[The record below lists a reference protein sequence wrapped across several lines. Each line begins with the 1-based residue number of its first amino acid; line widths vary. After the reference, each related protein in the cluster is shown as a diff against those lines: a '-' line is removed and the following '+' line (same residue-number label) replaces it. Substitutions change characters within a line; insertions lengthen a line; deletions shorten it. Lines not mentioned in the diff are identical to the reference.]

1 MKFGKAVVKY
11 RVPILIASILLLIP
25 AALGALGTRINYDVL
40 SYLPKNI
47 EIMKVS
53 LPFIVMTGLVLE
65 GIYFKNVTAENGQ
78 VSAGERTEPGLC
90 GKPGAER
97 RKRGFDGRNRPAP
110 GWSTDLAR
118 RYGTI

>member
-25 AALGALGTRINYDVL
+25 AVLGALGTRINYDVL
-40 SYLPKNI
+40 SYLPKDI

-65 GIYFKNVTAENGQ
+65 GIYF
-78 VSAGERTEPGLC
+78 
-90 GKPGAER
+90 
-97 RKRGFDGRNRPAP
+97 
-110 GWSTDLAR
+110 
-118 RYGTI
+118 

>member
-25 AALGALGTRINYDVL
+25 AALGALGTRINYEVL
-40 SYLPKNI
+40 SYLPKDI

-65 GIYFKNVTAENGQ
+65 GIYF
-78 VSAGERTEPGLC
+78 
-90 GKPGAER
+90 
-97 RKRGFDGRNRPAP
+97 
-110 GWSTDLAR
+110 
-118 RYGTI
+118 